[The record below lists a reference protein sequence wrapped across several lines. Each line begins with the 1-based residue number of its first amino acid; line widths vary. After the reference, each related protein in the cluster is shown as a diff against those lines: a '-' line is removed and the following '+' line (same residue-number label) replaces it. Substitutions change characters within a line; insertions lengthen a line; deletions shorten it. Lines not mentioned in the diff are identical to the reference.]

1 MTIKTEA
8 VGQVRRFNRLVT
20 QRVGALNDRFLARER
35 PLAEAR
41 VLWEIGRE
49 GCDVRA
55 LRARLDLDSGH
66 LSRLLRA
73 LEADGLIRVVPSAV
87 DGRVRTAQLTA
98 AGLTERTELDHRS
111 DALARSFLEP
121 LSARQRERLLAAMGD
136 VERLIS
142 AALVE
147 LRPTDPAHPDAKA
160 CFSRYFAEL
169 ERRANSRLDPATLI
183 AAKPHELRPP
193 AGLLLLAYLRSEP
206 IGCGAVKHHAD
217 GPSEIKRMWVAETAR
232 GLGIGRRLLA
242 ELEASAAR
250 SGATRTRLET
260 NRTLTEAIT
269 LYRSAGYVEVAAFND
284 EPFADHWFE
293 KRLVREAPR
302 SRSTALGRELG
313 NHLDG

>member
-1 MTIKTEA
+1 MAVESEA
-8 VGQVRRFNRLVT
+8 VSRVRRFNRLVT
-20 QRVGALNDRFLARER
+20 QRVGALNDHFLARDR

-49 GCDVRA
+49 GCEVRV
-55 LRARLDLDSGH
+55 LRARLELDSGH

-73 LEADGLIRVVPSAV
+73 LEADGLIRVIPSPV
-87 DGRVRTAQLTA
+87 DGRVRTAQLTP
-98 AGLTERTELDHRS
+98 AGLAERSVLDRRS
-111 DALARSFLEP
+111 DNLARSLLEP
-121 LSARQRERLLAAMGD
+121 LGASQRDRLLAAMGE
-136 VERLIS
+136 VERLLI

-160 CFSRYFAEL
+160 CFQHYFVEL
-169 ERRANSRLDPATLI
+169 ERRSNPRLDPATLI

-193 AGLLLLAYLRSEP
+193 AGLLLVAYLHSEP
-206 IGCGAVKHHAD
+206 VGCGAVKHHAD
-217 GPSEIKRMWVAETAR
+217 APSEIKRMWVAETAR

-250 SGATRTRLET
+250 SGATRARLET
-260 NRTLTEAIT
+260 NRRLTEAIS

-293 KRLVREAPR
+293 KRLVQEALP
-302 SRSTALGRELG
+302 
-313 NHLDG
+313 

>member
-1 MTIKTEA
+1 MALETEA
-8 VGQVRRFNRLVT
+8 VGRVRRFNRLVT
-20 QRVGALNDRFLARER
+20 QRVGALNDHFLARER

-49 GCDVRA
+49 GCEVRA
-55 LRARLDLDSGH
+55 LRTRLELDSGH

-73 LEADGLIRVVPSAV
+73 LEADGLIRVVPSPV
-87 DGRVRTAQLTA
+87 DGRVRTAQLTP
-98 AGLTERTELDHRS
+98 AGFAERSELDRRS
-111 DALARSFLEP
+111 DNLARSLLEP
-121 LSARQRERLLAAMGD
+121 LNASQRDRLLAAMGD
-136 VERLIS
+136 VERLLT

-160 CFSRYFAEL
+160 CCQHYFVEL
-169 ERRANSRLDPATLI
+169 ERRSNSRLDPATLI

-193 AGLLLLAYLRSEP
+193 AGLLLVAYLHSEP
-206 IGCGAVKHHAD
+206 VGCGAVKHHAD
-217 GPSEIKRMWVAETAR
+217 APSEIKRMWVAETAR

-250 SGATRTRLET
+250 SGATRARLET
-260 NRTLTEAIT
+260 NRRLTEAIT

-293 KRLVREAPR
+293 KRLVREAL
-302 SRSTALGRELG
+302 S
-313 NHLDG
+313 

>member
-1 MTIKTEA
+1 MAMETEA
-8 VGQVRRFNRLVT
+8 VARVRRFNRLVT
-20 QRVGALNDRFLARER
+20 QRVGALNDHFLARER

-49 GCDVRA
+49 GCEVRV
-55 LRARLDLDSGH
+55 LRARLELDSGH

-73 LEADGLIRVVPSAV
+73 LEADGLIRVVPSPV
-87 DGRVRTAQLTA
+87 DGRVRTAQLRP
-98 AGLTERTELDHRS
+98 AGLAERSELDRRS
-111 DALARSFLEP
+111 DNLARSLLEP
-121 LSARQRERLLAAMGD
+121 LNASQRDRLLAAMGD
-136 VERLIS
+136 VERLLI

-160 CFSRYFAEL
+160 CFQHYFVEL
-169 ERRANSRLDPATLI
+169 ERRSYSRLDPATLI

-193 AGLLLLAYLRSEP
+193 AGLLLVAYLHSEP
-206 IGCGAVKHHAD
+206 VGCGAVKHHAD
-217 GPSEIKRMWVAETAR
+217 APSEIKRMWVAETAR

-250 SGATRTRLET
+250 SGATRARLET
-260 NRTLTEAIT
+260 NRRLTEAIG

-293 KRLVREAPR
+293 KRLVREAL
-302 SRSTALGRELG
+302 A
-313 NHLDG
+313 

>member
-1 MTIKTEA
+1 MAVESEA
-8 VGQVRRFNRLVT
+8 VSRVRRFNRLVT
-20 QRVGALNDRFLARER
+20 QRVGALNDHFLARDR

-49 GCDVRA
+49 GCEVRV
-55 LRARLDLDSGH
+55 LRARLELDSGH

-73 LEADGLIRVVPSAV
+73 LEADGLIRVIPSPV
-87 DGRVRTAQLTA
+87 DGRVRTAQLTP
-98 AGLTERTELDHRS
+98 AGLAERSVLDRRS
-111 DALARSFLEP
+111 DNLARSLLEP
-121 LSARQRERLLAAMGD
+121 LGASQRDRLLAAMGD
-136 VERLIS
+136 VERLLI

-160 CFSRYFAEL
+160 CFQHYFVEL
-169 ERRANSRLDPATLI
+169 ERRSNSRLDPATLI

-193 AGLLLLAYLRSEP
+193 AGLLLVAYLHSEP
-206 IGCGAVKHHAD
+206 VGCGAVKHHAD
-217 GPSEIKRMWVAETAR
+217 APSEIKRMWVAETAR

-250 SGATRTRLET
+250 SGATRARLET
-260 NRTLTEAIT
+260 NRRLTEAIS

-293 KRLVREAPR
+293 KRLVQEALP
-302 SRSTALGRELG
+302 
-313 NHLDG
+313 